1 VSWLDTLK
9 IEQEKL
15 LKAMKLFNE
24 NIIIVSHRISGKAE
38 DCSLR
43 SRFFKGS
50 RQKRLYEVDMV
61 LSVGWMKTVEPI
73 YALEMD
79 DFGKDRFVL
88 RAKPISSSNNLDYF
102 EVSTA
107 SPELIKDNPLW
118 KTAKIKAEYLVVD
131 RYVKT
136 FGFGETL
143 LDARMTFER
152 RTRNKVRLTLLD
164 AKKNQDA

>member
-1 VSWLDTLK
+1 
-9 IEQEKL
+9 
-15 LKAMKLFNE
+15 
-24 NIIIVSHRISGKAE
+24 
-38 DCSLR
+38 
-43 SRFFKGS
+43 
-50 RQKRLYEVDMV
+50 MV